1 VYNYIRGYDPELGR
15 FIQSDPIGLAGGINT
30 YGYVGNNPV
39 NNYDPNGLTA
49 IPIVGP
55 GPTPA
60 AHTVLL
66 PGTKENMAFVDSVIQ
81 ISDLFRNEDNESC
94 EVDNAGL
101 KISPAANNIEP
112 PGQCSP
118 SEQQKLQ
125 QNVNQECK
133 RPRRCSQSMSRGD
146 LFLREVANQR
156 CAIARDTINK
166 KCFMGGDAN
175 QRSQAI
181 DAWKSMVNVNL
192 YKNK

>member
-1 VYNYIRGYDPELGR
+1 
-15 FIQSDPIGLAGGINT
+15 
-30 YGYVGNNPV
+30 
-39 NNYDPNGLTA
+39 
-49 IPIVGP
+49 
-55 GPTPA
+55 
-60 AHTVLL
+60 
-66 PGTKENMAFVDSVIQ
+66 M
-81 ISDLFRNEDNESC
+81 
-94 EVDNAGL
+94 

-166 KCFMGGDAN
+166 KCFMGGGAN

-181 DAWKSMVNVNL
+181 DAWKSMVNVNH